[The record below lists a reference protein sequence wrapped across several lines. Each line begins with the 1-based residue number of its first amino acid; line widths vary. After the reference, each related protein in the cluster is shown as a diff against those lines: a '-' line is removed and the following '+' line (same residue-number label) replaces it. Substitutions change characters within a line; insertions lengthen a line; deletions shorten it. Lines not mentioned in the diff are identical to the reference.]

1 MMKLDL
7 SFWKNASSK
16 RKRVYTIIFIFIL
29 AAIVTFVTSYIPM
42 SQSTARSITAPLN
55 STLNMHKSNGTVPE
69 YIFLNNFEICLAMFI
84 PIIGPLIGFIILGG
98 TGYALGAISKVQ
110 GYPPWV
116 AIISL
121 LLTPDFWLEFI
132 AYSTAMAES
141 IWLVRRLFQGRW
153 MELKN
158 TAILI
163 AICAAILAASA
174 VIEAWLISLGI

>member
-1 MMKLDL
+1 MMILDL

-16 RKRVYTIIFIFIL
+16 RKRVYSIIFIFIL
-29 AAIVTFVTSYIPM
+29 AAIVTFVTSYIPI
-42 SQSTARSITAPLN
+42 SQSTANSISTSLN
-55 STLNMHKSNGTVPE
+55 STVNTNKSMGTLPE
-69 YIFLNNFEICLAMFI
+69 YFFLNNFGICLAMFI
-84 PIIGPLIGFIILGG
+84 PIIGPIIGFVVLGD
-98 TGYALGAISKVQ
+98 TGYAIGAISKVQ

-116 AIISL
+116 AMLSEL
-121 LLTPDFWLEFI
+121 LLPVFWLEFI

-163 AICAAILAASA
+163 GICAALLIASA
-174 VIEAWLISLGI
+174 FIEAWLVSLGI